1 MICGSFAVRPAYLA
15 KKLARPLRTT
25 DGRTLHTV
33 LDARAYMVSL
43 LKRRELRGQWQRACE
58 LLLTEADVG
67 ELTQALELALFSD
80 SKLDLTVRLSG

>member
-1 MICGSFAVRPAYLA
+1 MALISMIHRPPAYLA

-25 DGRTLHTV
+25 DGRTLRTV

-58 LLLTEADVG
+58 LLLTEADVD
-67 ELTQALELALFSD
+67 ELTKHLNSRC
-80 SKLDLTVRLSG
+80 STTPSST